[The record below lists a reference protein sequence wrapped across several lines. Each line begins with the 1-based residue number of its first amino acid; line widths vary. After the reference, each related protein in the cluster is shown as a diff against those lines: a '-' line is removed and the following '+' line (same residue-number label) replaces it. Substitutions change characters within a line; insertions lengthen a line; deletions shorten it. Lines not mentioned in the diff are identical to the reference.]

1 MMTTIRYFED
11 GGCCYLHVGGHADY
25 SHSGMDIVCSAVSML
40 ACTMAAC
47 LEDEER
53 RGNLKRLYISL
64 NEGDACLEWE
74 PEDFAA
80 GRLRTIWETVET
92 GFSLLAENYPAN
104 VEWEE

>member
-1 MMTTIRYFED
+1 MTTIRYFED

-53 RGNLKRLYISL
+53 RGNLKRMESDLRGGEV
-64 NEGDACLEWE
+64 NLEWE

-92 GFSLLAENYPAN
+92 GFSLLAEHYPAN